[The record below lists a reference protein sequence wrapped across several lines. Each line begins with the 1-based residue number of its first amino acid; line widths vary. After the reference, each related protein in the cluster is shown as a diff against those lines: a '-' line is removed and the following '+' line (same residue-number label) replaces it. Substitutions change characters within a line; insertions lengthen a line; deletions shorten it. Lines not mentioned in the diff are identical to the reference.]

1 VFLPCRFKHK
11 IIMKKLLVLVAVF
24 TTVLLSNAN
33 AQGGNFD
40 TAAMKARYLERTKP
54 ALIEKTKLTD
64 AQADK
69 VLEINWQSR
78 SKMRG
83 MRDLSQDERQ
93 KMMDNL
99 QTERNKQYK
108 DIPLTDDQIKA
119 VNDFFE
125 EQRKQMQQQ
134 RQQNGG
140 GGNRN

>member
-1 VFLPCRFKHK
+1 
-11 IIMKKLLVLVAVF
+11 MKKLLVLVVAVF

-40 TAAMKARYLERTKP
+40 TAAMRARYFGAKP
-54 ALIEKTKLTD
+54 TLIEKTKLTD

-83 MRDLSQDERQ
+83 MRDLSEDERNKRRADIQ
-93 KMMDNL
+93 A
-99 QTERNKQYK
+99 EINKQYK

-134 RQQNGG
+134 RQNGG
-140 GGNRN
+140 GGN